1 MTTLDVDVA
10 DVETAAQPAARS
22 ADTKAAI
29 AYLIASGATA
39 ISVIENVTGCV
50 FRIGTKIDPR
60 AASVHWL
67 REAQAKPVMN
77 AARRIAGK
85 SPDLTKATSALAKA
99 ASDQRVTLTEHAVA
113 MMRAEEAA
121 AKLNR
126 YMDSLRGT
134 GVLREFNR
142 AFKRR
147 RMEAMLRG
155 EGFMNYKAA
164 ELRLRRALIPLL
176 QAGGKPAVGQSLF
189 AQIFDR

>member
-1 MTTLDVDVA
+1 MTTLDDVA
-10 DVETAAQPAARS
+10 DAETVARPAARS
-22 ADTKAAI
+22 ADRAAI

-39 ISVIENVTGCV
+39 ISIIENETGCA
-50 FRIGTKIDPR
+50 FRVGTKIDAR
-60 AASVHWL
+60 AAVVHWL
-67 REAQAKPVMN
+67 AADKAGPVMRK
-77 AARRIAGK
+77 ARKLAGR
-85 SPDLTKATSALAKA
+85 SPDISAATAALTQA
-99 ASDQRVTLTEHAVA
+99 AGDHRVPLTPHGTA
-113 MMRAEEAA
+113 MARAGEAA
-121 AKLNR
+121 AKLDR

-176 QAGGKPAVGQSLF
+176 QGGGNVRTQSLF
-189 AQIFDR
+189 AEIFGR